1 LNRHTNNFITKL
13 SYWEFW
19 PWPVIYFP
27 IMLYGVW
34 LSLKAR
40 SPFFFF
46 SVNPG
51 IESGGLLIESKKD
64 ILDLIPDEL
73 KPKTLFFKFPASFD
87 EIIEKMNNNALH
99 FPVIAKPDYGER
111 GWMVEKIEDL
121 EELKNYI
128 NQIRVNML
136 IQEFIDLP
144 VELGIF
150 YYRFPGSSRGQIS
163 SIVGKELLHVIGDG
177 KSAVRDLIKTNPRA
191 RLHLKEL
198 ERRHKGLLNHVPA
211 RREKVELLSI
221 GNHCRGATFINRN
234 DLIDRQLEEMVN
246 SFARNI
252 PGFYYG
258 RFDIRCSSIDTL
270 KQGRSF
276 KILELNGG
284 KSEPAHIYHPGSSL
298 LEAYRVLFY
307 HWQTLFRIA
316 MKNHQNGYT
325 FPSFKE
331 GWKVWKKYRSYKKIK
346 YSGYT
351 PG

>member
-1 LNRHTNNFITKL
+1 MKKQVNNFITKL
-13 SYWEFW
+13 THWEFW

-27 IMLYGVW
+27 IVLYGGW

-64 ILDLIPDEL
+64 ILDMIPELL
-73 KPKTLFFKFPASFD
+73 KPKTLFFEFPSSFD
-87 EIIEKMNNNALH
+87 EIIKEMNRNGMH

-111 GWMVEKIEDL
+111 GWMVEKIEDP

-128 NQIRVNML
+128 NQIRLNML
-136 IQEFIDLP
+136 IQEFVDFPL
-144 VELGIF
+144 ELGIF
-150 YYRFPGSSRGQIS
+150 YYRIPGSPAGRIS
-163 SIVGKELLHVIGDG
+163 SVVGKELLHVIGNG
-177 KSAVRDLIKTNPRA
+177 QSTVRNLIEQDPRA
-191 RLHLKEL
+191 RLHLTDVEKRHGGL
-198 ERRHKGLLNHVPA
+198 MNQVPSKNER
-211 RREKVELLSI
+211 VELLSI
-221 GNHCRGATFINRN
+221 GNHCRGATFLNRN
-234 DLIDRQLEEMVN
+234 DLIDQQLEDMIDSV
-246 SFARNI
+246 ARLI

-258 RFDIRCSSIDTL
+258 RFDIRCSSIDAL
-270 KQGRSF
+270 KQGHSF

-298 LEAYRVLFY
+298 FEAYRVLFF
-307 HWQTLFRIA
+307 HWNILFRIA
-316 MKNHQNGYT
+316 VKNHQNGYT

-331 GWKVWKKYRSYKKIK
+331 GWKIWKKYRFYQNIKKST
-346 YSGYT
+346 YN